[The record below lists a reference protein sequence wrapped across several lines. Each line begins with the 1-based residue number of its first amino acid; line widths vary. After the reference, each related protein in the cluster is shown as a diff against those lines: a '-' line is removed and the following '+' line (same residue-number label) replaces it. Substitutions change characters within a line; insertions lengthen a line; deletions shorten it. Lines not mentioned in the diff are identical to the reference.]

1 MSGILIGISNC
12 YLSLILDLE
21 ATFPILI
28 HFPSGDMYKLAYM
41 VRLHFLYWRETKLSR
56 YTLVH

>member
-1 MSGILIGISNC
+1 MNSDHWHLLMSGILIGISNC
-12 YLSLILDLE
+12 YLSLTLDLE

-41 VRLHFLYWRETKLSR
+41 VRLHFLY
-56 YTLVH
+56 

>member
-12 YLSLILDLE
+12 YLSLTLDLE

-28 HFPSGDMYKLAYM
+28 HFPSGDMYKWSDFIFYT
-41 VRLHFLYWRETKLSR
+41 EGKLN
-56 YTLVH
+56 